1 MLRTLEKALFCALL
15 FPMLLPSQ
23 RPAMPGKLMVTSTP
37 AGVLITMDQAA
48 TNRSTPAL
56 FVVSVGEH
64 LITLAG
70 EAVSQCGVGRPAASV
85 TVGPG
90 ATWTANC
97 DKDGWHVAR
106 KTN

>member
-1 MLRTLEKALFCALL
+1 
-15 FPMLLPSQ
+15 
-23 RPAMPGKLMVTSTP
+23 MPGKLMVTSTP

-56 FVVSVGEH
+56 FVVSAGEH
-64 LITLAG
+64 MITLAG
-70 EAVSQCGVGRPAASV
+70 EAVAQCGVGRPAASV

-106 KTN
+106 KAK